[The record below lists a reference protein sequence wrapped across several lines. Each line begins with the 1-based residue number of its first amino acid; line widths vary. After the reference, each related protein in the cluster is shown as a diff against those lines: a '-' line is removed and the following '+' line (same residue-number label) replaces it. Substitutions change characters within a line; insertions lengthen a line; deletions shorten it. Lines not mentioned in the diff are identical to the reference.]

1 MFKVLLPILLIL
13 VSIGGF
19 IFFVSPL
26 SAEVT
31 ELRKDVSAYNQAL
44 TNSKSLEYARDQL
57 KEKSNSINTTDV
69 SRLEKLL
76 PDGVDNI
83 KLILEIEENV
93 ARPYGMILKDV
104 RYSIEKESEVDS
116 SVVQGGN
123 INVANLKKDYG
134 EWGLEFSVEGTYN
147 NFISFLRDLEKNLRI
162 IDVVSIQFSSSALN
176 QNSKNNIEDIY
187 KFAFKVKTYWLK
199 K

>member
-19 IFFVSPL
+19 VFFVSPL